1 MYFKLIIIRWIKFW
15 FFTWKINEEEKALIF
30 KIVFKNGKIKTWKNQ
45 EQFKEYSLM
54 EIKLIIND
62 C

>member
-1 MYFKLIIIRWIKFW
+1 M
-15 FFTWKINEEEKALIF
+15 
-30 KIVFKNGKIKTWKNQ
+30 IVFKNDKIKTWKNQ